1 MPGSMLTGWQDGA
14 MAKKAAKQR
23 EIDDGIMG
31 EHAVNAATRVIH
43 LGTAGV
49 GPLPSARESAA
60 HALAKA
66 GGNKDAAV
74 KAVIAG
80 HRKLAAAEGFATGV
94 GGFFTLAVAIPA
106 NIAGFY
112 LIAAHLSATIGALN
126 GYDTDREEVRTAIL
140 LTLVGVDAD
149 DVLKKAGV
157 RRPAATT
164 LATERL
170 PGPAVM
176 VINKAIGFRLLGQF
190 GGRTFSQFGRA
201 VPLVGGV
208 FGGALDVYLLS
219 QIAHNAVSEFP
230 VSGQPLIEARS
241 KRKLLGRKG
250 S

>member
-1 MPGSMLTGWQDGA
+1 
-14 MAKKAAKQR
+14 
-23 EIDDGIMG
+23 MG

-49 GPLPSARESAA
+49 GPLPSARETAA
-60 HALAKA
+60 KALARA
-66 GGNKDAAV
+66 GGDKDKAV
-74 KAVIAG
+74 RAVIAS

-112 LIAAHLSATIGALN
+112 LIAAHLGATIAALN
-126 GYDTDREEVRTAIL
+126 GYDVDREEVRTAVL

-157 RRPAATT
+157 RRPSATT

-176 VINKAIGFRLLGQF
+176 VVNKAIGFRLLGQF

-201 VPLVGGV
+201 VPLVGGA
-208 FGGALDVYLLS
+208 FGGAMDVYLLG
-219 QIAHNAVSEFP
+219 QIAKNAVNEFP
-230 VSGQPLIEARS
+230 VAGEPSIATTG